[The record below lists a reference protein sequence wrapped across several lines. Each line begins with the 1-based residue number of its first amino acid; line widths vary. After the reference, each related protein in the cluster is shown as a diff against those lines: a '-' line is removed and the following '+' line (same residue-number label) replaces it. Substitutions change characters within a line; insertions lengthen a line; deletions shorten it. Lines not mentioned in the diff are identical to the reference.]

1 MADSSI
7 TIVGGLGRDPE
18 IRYTAT
24 GRAKATLGVAVSR
37 RWQNR
42 QTNEWEEQTSWFN
55 VVVWGDMAE
64 NLSDTLSKGTRVIV
78 TGRLEQRSW
87 ETEQGEK
94 RSVVEIVAD
103 EVGPSLR
110 WATADVKR
118 SERRS
123 GGGQGG
129 GGQGGGG
136 DFGGGGGGGGRPS
149 GGGSGGGQGGG
160 PSGGS
165 NSGGSNNAPSAPAGG
180 GDDGYDE
187 EPF

>member
-42 QTNEWEEQTSWFN
+42 QTNEWEERTSFFN
-55 VVVWGDMAE
+55 VVCWGDMAE
-64 NLSDTLSKGTRVIV
+64 NISDSIAKGTRVIV
-78 TGRLEQRSW
+78 QGRLEQRSW
-87 ETEQGEK
+87 DTEQGEK
-94 RSVVEIVAD
+94 RTVVEIIAD

-110 WATADVKR
+110 WATAEVKR
-118 SERRS
+118 SERR
-123 GGGQGG
+123 GG

-136 DFGGGGGGGGRPS
+136 DFGGGGGGRPAQPARVPDS
-149 GGGSGGGQGGG
+149 GG
-160 PSGGS
+160 
-165 NSGGSNNAPSAPAGG
+165 PA
-180 GDDGYDE
+180 DNFADE